1 MGLSCSEFINEL
13 LMRDTSGI
21 AALCYLLC
29 KGYIRPSAVTYLPCK
44 GYLNG
49 DTPSIDLAISTL
61 IVAVPT
67 FRYPSQSRYITAHA
81 PKYPSQ
87 PRYPLYGEP
96 IDVEAQKILIGGV
109 LRRFQECGRV
119 PNLYQTSTKTA
130 FAGKQKSA
138 GTQGFQRFSWQ
149 SPVVPPERVELSLSD

>member
-44 GYLNG
+44 GYLNS
-49 DTPSIDLAISTL
+49 DTPSIALAISTF

-67 FRYPSQSRYITAHA
+67 FMYPSQSRYITAHA
-81 PKYPSQ
+81 TKYPSQ
-87 PRYPLYGEP
+87 PRYPFTMF
-96 IDVEAQKILIGGV
+96 GGP
-109 LRRFQECGRV
+109 R
-119 PNLYQTSTKTA
+119 
-130 FAGKQKSA
+130 
-138 GTQGFQRFSWQ
+138 
-149 SPVVPPERVELSLSD
+149 